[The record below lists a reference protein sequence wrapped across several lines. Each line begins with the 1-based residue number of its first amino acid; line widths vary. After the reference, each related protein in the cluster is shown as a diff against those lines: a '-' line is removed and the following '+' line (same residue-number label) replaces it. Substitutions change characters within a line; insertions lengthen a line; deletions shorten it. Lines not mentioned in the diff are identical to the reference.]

1 MVAKILAK
9 TVAVLDQR
17 ILITNPE
24 GVKLETPIV
33 LGAKKCKERSSKR
46 GNSERE
52 NNETSLARS
61 VDKDIT

>member
-1 MVAKILAK
+1 MAAKSFGQ
-9 TVAVLDQR
+9 DR
-17 ILITNPE
+17 GCFRSE
-24 GVKLETPIV
+24 DSDHESGVKLETPIV